1 MGTRIWARRLAAVV
15 MGLLLAMPAVAQEGA
30 VLVSDKDDYAPGEV
44 AILAGSGFLPG
55 EAIDLS
61 IAINDPVSGVLI
73 GDYDWAE
80 FSADGEGSFVA
91 TYTVPPEAADM
102 VLVAT
107 AMGLE
112 SGLVATA
119 RFTDSVSSVTITS
132 PTTASPVTITSL
144 PATLT
149 VYFNYTTSLTGT
161 TTAVADV
168 LGTTATAAKTLT
180 PGVNLSDTIQVTI
193 PAGTVNG
200 SYNLKVTVSNSEGTG
215 AKNKNDNQNNAVK
228 IEVPPPPTNEPP
240 VITCL
245 DPTIDLGEIVGCLG
259 PDGFARTVTVE
270 YDWVAPYVTATVVV
284 DGVTYSAN
292 VALVTDPDGD
302 PLTVNLGP
310 DQDVTLVG
318 PGVDLQPFWVD
329 ISADDGQE
337 TTEKT
342 CGGDVTARIIYAWV
356 GFGPPLSETV
366 TRIVKKGSTVPVKFR
381 LYDCC
386 GNEICDLLG
395 GDPHTIDVVYHSGAT
410 PAGDPTVSD
419 SGSSNDNGDAF
430 RYSGVCG
437 VDGNWI
443 FNLSTKTGY
452 VSGATYKI
460 LVYLN
465 DGSAP
470 KEALISIK

>member
-91 TYTVPPEAADM
+91 TYTVPPEAANM
-102 VLVAT
+102 ELVAT

-119 RFTDSVSSVTITS
+119 RFTDSVTSVTITS
-132 PTTASPVTITSL
+132 PTTAEPVTITSL
-144 PATLT
+144 PTTLT
-149 VYFNYTTSLTGT
+149 VYFNYTTSPTGT
-161 TTAVADV
+161 TTAVASV
-168 LGTTATAAKTLT
+168 LGTTATATKTLT

-200 SYNLKVTVSNSEGTG
+200 SYNLKVTVSNDAGTG
-215 AKNKNDNQNNAVK
+215 ANNKNDNQNNAVK
-228 IEVPPPPTNEPP
+228 IEVPPTPTNEPP

-245 DPTIDLGEIVGCLG
+245 DPTIDLGDIVGCLG
-259 PDGFARTVTVE
+259 TDGFARTVTVE
-270 YDWVAPYVTATVVV
+270 YDWAAPYVKATVML
-284 DGVTYSAN
+284 DGMPLASAN
-292 VALVTDPDGD
+292 VAQVTDPDND
-302 PLTVNLGP
+302 PLTVNLGQ

-318 PGVDLQPFWVD
+318 PGVDLQPFSVF
-329 ISADDGQE
+329 ISASDGKD
-337 TTEKT
+337 TTEKD
-342 CGGDVTARIIYAWV
+342 CGGWVTARIIYAWG

-395 GDPHTIDVVYHSGAT
+395 GDPHTIEVVYNSGAT

-419 SGSSNDNGDAF
+419 SGTSNDNGIAF

-452 VSGATYKI
+452 TSGCTYRI
-460 LVYLN
+460 RVCLN
-465 DGSAP
+465 DGTYHD
-470 KEALISIK
+470 ALISIK

>member
-91 TYTVPPEAADM
+91 AYTVPPEAADM

-132 PTTASPVTITSL
+132 VSPATITSL
-144 PATLT
+144 PGT
-149 VYFNYTTSLTGT
+149 VTVSFNYVTSATG
-161 TTAVADV
+161 
-168 LGTTATAAKTLT
+168 LTTATAEVQGDPKLSVTETLS
-180 PGVNLSDTIQVTI
+180 PGTGSDSIDVTI
-193 PAGTVNG
+193 PVGYANGT
-200 SYNLKVTVSNSEGTG
+200 YNVKVTVYNGTG
-215 AKNKNDNQNNAVK
+215 PGQRNDVWNQAVT
-228 IEVPPPPTNEPP
+228 INVAPPPTNEPP
-240 VITCL
+240 VIECL
-245 DPTIDLGEIVGCLG
+245 KPTIDLGDIVGCLG

-270 YDWVAPYVTATVVV
+270 YDWDALRGVVTATVLL
-284 DGVTYSAN
+284 DGVFLDSAD
-292 VALVTDPDGD
+292 VASVTDPDGD

-337 TTEKT
+337 TTEAT
-342 CGGDVTARIIYAWV
+342 CGGDVTARIIYAWG

-386 GNEICDLLG
+386 GKEICDLLG
-395 GDPHTIDVVYHSGAT
+395 GVPHTIQVFFSSETAPV
-410 PAGDPTVSD
+410 GDPITVSD
-419 SGSSNDNGDAF
+419 SGTSNDNGIAF

-443 FNLSTKTGY
+443 FNLSTKIGY
-452 VSGATYKI
+452 TSGCTYRI
-460 LVYLN
+460 RVCLN
-465 DGSAP
+465 DGTYHD
-470 KEALISIK
+470 ALISIK